1 MKIYIKINANEIIE
15 VEEEKQDDTFIEYDI
30 KNLDDFNEKIKEY
43 EYDSEIEEKI
53 AKIFEITDEETL
65 SLNQY
70 NIKHWVSNRSF
81 GELIDMYE
89 NEEIKKPEM
98 QRKFVWDS
106 LKCSRLIESIIM
118 GLPIPPLFLL
128 EIENNRYEII
138 DGFQRLSTLYNFING
153 YPWNSEQKTKR
164 KIPSKLSNKISR
176 EIRGKT
182 FKDLS
187 PDYQRILK
195 RSTIPLI
202 EFKQLSPDNSAS
214 KYLIFERINT
224 GSEKLSPMQ
233 IRKSLAYGN
242 FIVSLYQ
249 ETEKNELFLSLFSKA
264 NKNKDSHIEA
274 FLRIYVMNSIYSNN
288 YCVKKEGIKNIL
300 NDYCEKN
307 KDLMISDK
315 YIEKF
320 NRILERCKL
329 IFTKETDM
337 FKRVEKI
344 SGDYIVVGN
353 RNIGIM
359 ESFIATFMNE
369 NVTISNKEIFDNY
382 QEILSRLIQKS
393 IEFGEFNPFSTST
406 GTINSI
412 NSRFKICRNIL
423 GVKNDL

>member
-1 MKIYIKINANEIIE
+1 MKIYIKIDLNEIIE

-53 AKIFEITDEETL
+53 ITIFEATNDETF
-65 SLNQY
+65 SLNQF

-81 GELIDMYE
+81 GELIDMYQ

-106 LKCSRLIESIIM
+106 VKCSRLIESIIM

-128 EIENNRYEII
+128 EIENNKYEII

-153 YPWNSEQKTKR
+153 YPWNSTQNQKR
-164 KIPSKLSNKISR
+164 KVTSRLSNKISR

-182 FKDLS
+182 FKELS
-187 PDYQRILK
+187 SDYQRILK

-224 GSEKLSPMQ
+224 GSEKLSSMQ

-242 FIVSLYQ
+242 FIISIY
-249 ETEKNELFLSLFSKA
+249 EEAEKNELFSSLFSKI

-288 YCVKKEGIKNIL
+288 YSIKKEGIKNIL

-307 KDLMISDK
+307 KDNTIPDK

-320 NRILERCKL
+320 NKILERCRL
-329 IFTKETDM
+329 IFPSKNEM
-337 FKRVEKI
+337 FKRVEKN
-344 SGDYIVVGN
+344 SGDYKFVGN
-353 RNIGIM
+353 RNISIM
-359 ESFIATFMNE
+359 ESFIATFINE
-369 NVTISNKEIFDNY
+369 NVTISDEEIFDNY
-382 QEILSRLIQKS
+382 REILSELIKKS
-393 IEFGEFNPFSTST
+393 IETNEINPFSTST

-412 NSRFKICRNIL
+412 KKRFEICRDIL
-423 GVKNDL
+423 GIKNDL